1 MPAGTLTQGDI
12 ETINMANKYLVDKG
26 PDNLV
31 TRVEAVEQ
39 TVSWADI

>member
-1 MPAGTLTQGDI
+1 MPVGTLTQGDI

-39 TVSWADI
+39 TVSWTDI